1 MRYEHP
7 EINIHEF
14 ETVRAMEQ
22 DLVSYT
28 NAAIAGNEVAQFK
41 SLSAARTVRVQT
53 IISFNRGE
61 S

>member
-7 EINIHEF
+7 EIKIHKF
-14 ETVRAMEQ
+14 EAIRAMEQ

-41 SLSAARTVRVQT
+41 KLSAARTVRVQC
-53 IISFNRGE
+53 IIRLNRGE

>member
-7 EINIHEF
+7 EIKIHKF
-14 ETVRAMEQ
+14 EAIRAMEQ

-28 NAAIAGNEVAQFK
+28 NAAIAGNEDA
-41 SLSAARTVRVQT
+41 SIRALSAARTVRVQT

-61 S
+61 G

>member
-7 EINIHEF
+7 EIKIHKF
-14 ETVRAMEQ
+14 EAIRAMEQ

-28 NAAIAGNEVAQFK
+28 NAAIAGNEVAQFEN
-41 SLSAARTVRVQT
+41 LSAARTVRVQS
-53 IISFNRGE
+53 IIHLNRDE

>member
-1 MRYEHP
+1 MTYTKP
-7 EINIHEF
+7 EIDIHRF
-14 ETVRAMEQ
+14 ETIRAMDQ

-53 IISFNRGE
+53 IIQFNRGD